1 MRRMFVRLASISL
14 MMCSSAFAGD
24 APNTDS
30 NGSQKVQV
38 PSPPLQTRRPKNN
51 KQVSRTQPSKTQ
63 PSRTQPSKSQPDER
77 SGPQSLSSAAAYAS
91 EHSASLPISSA
102 PKSAPPSANPWT
114 GFYVGAG
121 AGVGSTQP

>member
-1 MRRMFVRLASISL
+1 MMRRVFFRLAVISL
-14 MMCSSAFAGD
+14 MMGGSAFAGD
-24 APNTDS
+24 APNTDP
-30 NGSQKVQV
+30 NGSEKMQL
-38 PSPPLQTRRPKNN
+38 PSPPPQTRRPKNN

-63 PSRTQPSKSQPDER
+63 PDER
-77 SGPQSLSSAAAYAS
+77 SRPQSLSSAAAYAS

-102 PKSAPPSANPWT
+102 PKSTPPSANSWT

>member
-1 MRRMFVRLASISL
+1 MFGRLASISL
-14 MMCSSAFAGD
+14 IMCSSAFAGD

-30 NGSQKVQV
+30 NGSQKVQA
-38 PSPPLQTRRPKNN
+38 PSSPLQTRRPKNN
-51 KQVSRTQPSKTQ
+51 KQVSRTQ